1 MKTILIRK
9 AVKFVTPF
17 ESIKVLHSHCSDL
30 FQSMNKKFSTML
42 RDEKIINI
50 GGNKKVLVEREAGEP
65 SWLTEANFIKEFLS
79 DEVAPYQGLKVAKHT
94 RTVYQGVLRKY
105 YGKKQRDENKGMP
118 TFCAFRTRNLVFG

>member
-1 MKTILIRK
+1 
-9 AVKFVTPF
+9 
-17 ESIKVLHSHCSDL
+17 
-30 FQSMNKKFSTML
+30 ML